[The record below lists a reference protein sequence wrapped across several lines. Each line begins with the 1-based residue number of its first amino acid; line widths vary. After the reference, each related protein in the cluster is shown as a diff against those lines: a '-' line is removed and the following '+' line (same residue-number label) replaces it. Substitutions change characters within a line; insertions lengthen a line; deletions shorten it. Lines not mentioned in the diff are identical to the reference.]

1 MTGEGGWDAFL
12 YVLIGR
18 HILIGM
24 KSALITTSYSKVLN
38 IRTSQLVVR
47 VRTGKTEV
55 PSSYVLLSLPARRGV
70 SKYPKSSFSKQWV

>member
-1 MTGEGGWDAFL
+1 MTGEGGWSMFL

-24 KSALITTSYSKVLN
+24 KSAFITTSYSKVLN
-38 IRTSQLVVR
+38 IRMSQLVVR

-55 PSSYVLLSLPARRGV
+55 PSSYDLLSLPTRRGI
-70 SKYPKSSFSKQWV
+70 SKYPKSSLSKQWV

>member
-1 MTGEGGWDAFL
+1 MFL

-24 KSALITTSYSKVLN
+24 KSAFITTSYSKVLS

-55 PSSYVLLSLPARRGV
+55 PSSYDLLSLPTRRRV
-70 SKYPKSSFSKQWV
+70 SKYPKNSLSKQWV

>member
-1 MTGEGGWDAFL
+1 MTGERGWGMFL
-12 YVLIGR
+12 YVLIGK

-24 KSALITTSYSKVLN
+24 KSAFITTSYSEVLN

-55 PSSYVLLSLPARRGV
+55 PSSCDLLSLPTRRGV
-70 SKYPKSSFSKQWV
+70 SKYSKSS